1 MKCPPDRCCCGWAER
16 CTAPDRTHTNDWRF
30 GTFAS
35 YSLGWLRQEENHY
48 LNVPPDLARTLS
60 PELRRIV
67 GYQIVDPSLGFADTN
82 ADLLA

>member
-1 MKCPPDRCCCGWAER
+1 MGGTLHGAGPN
-16 CTAPDRTHTNDWRF
+16 TTNGWRF

-48 LNVPPDLARTLS
+48 LNVPPDIARTLA

-82 ADLLA
+82 ADLLS